1 MTTTVGCIYKC
12 EVPSSGGM
20 DLDLSSSTLYLCT
33 RAENEDSIVTR
44 VSSSMFH
51 YNIINPSKLFLFLGD
66 KHIVQPTLIQISN
79 MISDS
84 PKNYIKSDMTDDRK
98 ASKHIYVPKVSQD

>member
-1 MTTTVGCIYKC
+1 MGAWIWICPVVRYTC
-12 EVPSSGGM
+12 VPV
-20 DLDLSSSTLYLCT
+20 
-33 RAENEDSIVTR
+33 RRIEDSIVTR